1 MEPHGLFLR
10 YLEHKEP
17 IVFFD
22 KWNVHLIF
30 LLVFG
35 PKSVEEIT
43 IYFHIIYLCL
53 V

>member
-1 MEPHGLFLR
+1 
-10 YLEHKEP
+10 
-17 IVFFD
+17 
-22 KWNVHLIF
+22 